1 MTAPQMIALL
11 RAVRRADPLVNF
23 RLLADNVPGAR
34 LKDGRRLANI
44 LDFSAWLRE
53 LGEEAA
59 RTEVSLSAERSTGPK
74 VMLPRTGKT
83 EIGLAMLLDNICS
96 SCGHVHIGVSI
107 CGVDMG
113 GAGSCDCKAEVRV

>member
-1 MTAPQMIALL
+1 MTPSQMIELMRCIGRSDALI
-11 RAVRRADPLVNF
+11 NF

-96 SCGHVHIGVSI
+96 SCGHVHIGVSV
-107 CGVDMG
+107 CGMDMG
-113 GAGSCDCKAEVRV
+113 GAGSCKCEREVRV

>member
-1 MTAPQMIALL
+1 MTPSQMIELMRCIGRSDALI
-11 RAVRRADPLVNF
+11 NF

-59 RTEVSLSAERSTGPK
+59 RTEVSLSAERSTGLK
-74 VMLPRTGKT
+74 VTPRLELRLEQEPVCHG
-83 EIGLAMLLDNICS
+83 
-96 SCGHVHIGVSI
+96 CGHVHEGEYE
-107 CGVDMG
+107 CGKDMG
-113 GAGSCDCKAEVRV
+113 GAGKCGCRMEVRV